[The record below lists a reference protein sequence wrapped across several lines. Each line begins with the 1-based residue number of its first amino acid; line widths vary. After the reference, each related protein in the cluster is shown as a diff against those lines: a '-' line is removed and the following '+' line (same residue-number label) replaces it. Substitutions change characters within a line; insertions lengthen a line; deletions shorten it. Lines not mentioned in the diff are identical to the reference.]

1 MADLEDV
8 VESLASTVTG
18 LINTSGAPAPISVV
32 QGWPL
37 PDDLDAASKA
47 GKVIVSVYAQPGA
60 TSNVT
65 RFQWTTVQQTPAV
78 ITTTA
83 TLSGGVIILGGTI
96 TLPLN
101 VSIFALGKSY
111 SYAAQS
117 GDTLATIIIQL
128 SYLLQNVFPITISP
142 TAIIFS
148 NPPPDLA
155 VYLGG
160 QGTLLRENAREKQA
174 FQITTWAPN
183 QPLRMAT
190 VKAFEPGIFALDY
203 IDLPDGT
210 AGMLFSMRSYNT
222 DAGQVDNFYRRDV
235 IVTVEYGITEIIPA
249 WTVVAASVGPAPAIT
264 SIANSTAY
272 VVLLAA

>member
-8 VESLASTVTG
+8 VATLASTIAG
-18 LINTSGAPAPISVV
+18 IINTNGAPAPTSVV
-32 QGWPL
+32 SGWPL
-37 PDDLDAASKA
+37 PSDLTAAAAA

-65 RFQWTTVQQTPAV
+65 RFQWDAVPQTPAV
-78 ITTTA
+78 ITTAA
-83 TLSGGVIILGGTI
+83 TLANGVITFGGTI

-101 VSIFALGKSY
+101 VAIFAGGQSY

-117 GDTLATIIIQL
+117 GDTIAILIQQLA
-128 SYLLQNVFPITISP
+128 YLVQNTFAISITG
-142 TAIIFS
+142 TTLTFA
-148 NPPPDLA
+148 NPPIDIA

-160 QGTLLRENAREKQA
+160 QGTLIRENAREKQA
-174 FQITTWAPN
+174 FQITTWAPT

-190 VKAFEPGIFALDY
+190 VKAFEPGLFALNS
-203 IDLPDGT
+203 ITLPDGT
-210 AGMLFSMRSYNT
+210 AGMLFSMRSFNT

-249 WTVVAASVGPAPAIT
+249 WTVVAASAPVT
-264 SIANSTAY
+264 H
-272 VVLLAA
+272 